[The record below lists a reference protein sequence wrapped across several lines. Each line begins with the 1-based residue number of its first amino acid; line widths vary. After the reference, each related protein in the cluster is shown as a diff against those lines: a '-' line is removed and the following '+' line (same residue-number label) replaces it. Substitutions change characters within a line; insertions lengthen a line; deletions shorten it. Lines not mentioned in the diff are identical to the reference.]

1 MAVEILEGKKRTHP
15 EESLVGKEKV
25 VNCWCEAS
33 TRDVTLH
40 LSMSGG
46 SQNLEPSVPLRGI

>member
-46 SQNLEPSVPLRGI
+46 SQNLEPSVPL